1 MKVRAFCG
9 DQRGGLTTV
18 FALALVA
25 LFMVAGVALTSADVQ
40 WTRTETH
47 NALDAAVLAGAG
59 LPTGTSDQERVQ
71 VAEQFY
77 AANQIIPPHAG
88 AEVEVN
94 AGIPANFGT
103 TETTVYGAASITRDT
118 PLGAFWGTEQLTV
131 KVNSAATKTT
141 GTPVCVL
148 GLDPTEEA
156 TMDFNGHASLE
167 LKECASMAN
176 SSNGAGMRQVG
187 QPSMKAKDIGVNGG
201 YTGSAYEPDPTT
213 GVAPFEDPLASLPQ
227 PVPGAC
233 HARSGDNITND
244 TVTLTP
250 GTYCGGISI
259 MNSTVTL
266 EPGIYI
272 MYEGPFN
279 LQAGSVVN
287 GDEVM
292 LAFVGEAAT
301 LYMIGDATMHLTS
314 PVSGTYKNIQ
324 FFGDRDIYAGPN
336 GKASNLWFTVIGG
349 SVLTYDGVLYAPTFH
364 VWFAGNSTIEAS
376 SPNYLAVA
384 KKLWFQ
390 DQTSVKMEHANKRN
404 LDDVE
409 EVKYLEKSA
418 RLIQ

>member
-1 MKVRAFCG
+1 
-9 DQRGGLTTV
+9 
-18 FALALVA
+18 
-25 LFMVAGVALTSADVQ
+25 
-40 WTRTETH
+40 
-47 NALDAAVLAGAG
+47 
-59 LPTGTSDQERVQ
+59 
-71 VAEQFY
+71 
-77 AANQIIPPHAG
+77 
-88 AEVEVN
+88 
-94 AGIPANFGT
+94 
-103 TETTVYGAASITRDT
+103 
-118 PLGAFWGTEQLTV
+118 
-131 KVNSAATKTT
+131 
-141 GTPVCVL
+141 
-148 GLDPTEEA
+148 
-156 TMDFNGHASLE
+156 
-167 LKECASMAN
+167 
-176 SSNGAGMRQVG
+176 
-187 QPSMKAKDIGVNGG
+187 
-201 YTGSAYEPDPTT
+201 
-213 GVAPFEDPLASLPQ
+213 
-227 PVPGAC
+227 
-233 HARSGDNITND
+233 
-244 TVTLTP
+244 
-250 GTYCGGISI
+250 

-409 EVKYLEKSA
+409 EAKYLEKSA